1 MLWRWHDLSE
11 SEFQEIKAFH
21 EINYKKLSADYG
33 IRDLDAL
40 KRLFVFEVEELS
52 PFA

>member
-1 MLWRWHDLSE
+1 MTTKSLNQVRRNS
-11 SEFQEIKAFH
+11 QEIKAFH

-40 KRLFVFEVEELS
+40 KWLFVFEVEELS